1 MTDTSISIGHK
12 RASKYIIPI
21 ISKLLG
27 DQQEVIRRVVIGHIV
42 RISKFFYE
50 KKDKYYEDIF
60 YLLNLTQQYTTDSNP
75 NVRQAA
81 MDALIEI
88 GYLLDEEDVKP
99 RLLPIV
105 KSLAKDR
112 TEEEHRVEG
121 AILLNELAPV
131 MKKDLCINFAIP
143 YIQELAE
150 DENFRVRKAVASHL
164 GKICKTVGV
173 EVTTEKILPLFE
185 KLSNNELW
193 GVRKACLESLVDIS
207 ENISNEKRI
216 EVLVPIFQR
225 FIKDTRWVEMAAYQ
239 YLGKFIFTFYNHEV
253 PDVLLQC
260 FKSMPE
266 SNDHNTH
273 CAHYFPAVLYTTGK
287 EKWVDELYEPYTK
300 LMKSENIKV
309 RKSLSASL
317 HEIASIL
324 GTELTETYLM
334 EAFDLFLKDLSEV
347 KFGVVA
353 SIAKFFSVLSPDT
366 RKEKI
371 QDLLEIQREK
381 KWRFRKLLAKQIDS
395 LFTLY
400 SPSDIL
406 EYIMPLFIA
415 LRKDDV
421 ASVRKTVIKGIPS
434 IIKSIQSNQEL
445 LETFLK
451 ELNTMPSDPSYQTRQ
466 LYANI
471 CLQVLGNI
479 DNELFEKEFLSNVIS
494 LSNDKVPNVRIIIYK
509 CLNNLLKIDLKDKE
523 KIQNILDNMEI
534 DVDM

>member
-1 MTDTSISIGHK
+1 M
-12 RASKYIIPI
+12 
-21 ISKLLG
+21 G
-27 DQQEVIRRVVIGHIV
+27 DQQEVIRRVVIGHVV

-50 KKDKYYEDIF
+50 KKEEHYEDIF
-60 YLLNLTQQYTTDSNP
+60 YLLNLIQQYTTDSNP

-81 MDALIEI
+81 MDALIDI
-88 GYLLDEEDVKP
+88 GYLLDEKDVKP

-131 MKKDLCINFAIP
+131 MKKELCINFAIP

-150 DENFRVRKAVASHL
+150 DDNFRVRKAVASHL
-164 GKICKTVGV
+164 GKICKAVGM
-173 EVTTEKILPLFE
+173 EETTEKILPLFE

-253 PDVLLQC
+253 PDILLQS

-273 CAHYFPAVLYTTGK
+273 CAHYFPAVLYTIGK
-287 EKWVDELYEPYTK
+287 EKWVDELHEPYTI
-300 LMKSENIKV
+300 LIKSENVKV

-324 GTELTETYLM
+324 GTELTETYIM
-334 EAFDLFLKDLSEV
+334 EAFDLFLKDLTEV

-353 SIAKFFSVLSPDT
+353 NIAKFFSVLSPEV

-371 QDLLEIQREK
+371 GDLLEIQREK

-395 LFTLY
+395 LFSLY
-400 SPSDIL
+400 SSNEIL
-406 EYIMPLFIA
+406 EYILPLFIS

-421 ASVRKTVIKGIPS
+421 ASVRKAVVKGIPG
-434 IIKSIQSNQEL
+434 IIKTIQGDQEL
-445 LETFLK
+445 LETFIK
-451 ELNTMPSDPSYQTRQ
+451 ELNSMPSDPSYQTRQ

-471 CLQVLGNI
+471 CLQVLGKI
-479 DNELFEKEFLSNVIS
+479 DNDLFEKEFLPHVIS
-494 LSNDKVPNVRIIIYK
+494 LSNDNVPNVRIIIYK
-509 CLNNLLKIDLKDKE
+509 CLNNILKYDLGDKE
-523 KIQNILDNMEI
+523 KIQNLIDNIQI
-534 DVDM
+534 DVNDVVYVKNSDGN